1 MLYSKLLMSRLND
14 IIGDVS
20 TNSDFIRNPNSD
32 FTRSRKLDFRITF
45 NTILTMGG
53 TSLNRELI
61 NLFNFSDDTPTKSA
75 FVQARDKILPH
86 AFSHVF
92 YEFSKKLRRP
102 KSFKGFKLL
111 AVDGS
116 SVITNKNASDS
127 DSYVIR
133 NSFTMYNEH
142 IISAMYDLMNNVYTD
157 AVVQPVYQKN
167 ERGALISMIPNV
179 SDKSIIITD
188 RGYESY
194 NVMAHIENANQKYII
209 RVKDID
215 SNGMAAGFG
224 FTEEEFDYTIT
235 INISNFQKKKYK
247 ELSNYRFSPTVA
259 RFDFSD
265 ELNPVY
271 SLTFRVVRIRLND
284 GKYQCL
290 VTNLFD
296 DFSINDFKRLY
307 AMRWGIETSFREL
320 KYAVGLNNFH
330 SKKKDSIIQEIYASL
345 TLHNFCESIVQNTIL
360 TTHATKHF
368 YKIDFVMAVET
379 CRQYLRLFNTILIN
393 VEASIIRYL
402 SVIRNGR
409 SFFRNLKSKSYTSF
423 VYRIS

>member
-20 TNSDFIRNPNSD
+20 TNLDFVRNPNSD
-32 FTRSRKLDFRITF
+32 FTRKRKLDFNTTF

-61 NLFNFSDDTPTKSA
+61 NLFNFSEGTPSKSA
-75 FVQARDKILPH
+75 FVQAREKILPH

-92 YEFSKKLRRP
+92 YEFSKKLKRP

-116 SVITNKNASDS
+116 SVITNKNANDS
-127 DSYVIR
+127 DSFVIR

-142 IISAMYDLMNNVYTD
+142 VISAMYDLMNKVYTD
-157 AVVQPVYQKN
+157 AVVQPIYQKD
-167 ERGALISMIPNV
+167 ERGALISMIPDV
-179 SDKSIIITD
+179 AAKSIIIAD

-194 NVMAHIENANQKYII
+194 NVMAHIENANQKYVI

-224 FTEEEFDYTIT
+224 FTEDEFDHSIT
-235 INISNFQKKKYK
+235 MNISKFQRKKLK
-247 ELSNYRFSPTVA
+247 ELPNYRYSPTIS

-265 ELNPVY
+265 KSNPVY

-296 DFSINDFKRLY
+296 KFTISDFKLLY

-360 TTHATKHF
+360 TTRATKHL

-393 VEASIIRYL
+393 VEASIVRYL
-402 SVIRNGR
+402 SIIRDGR
-409 SFFRNLKSKSYTSF
+409 SFFRNLKNKSYTSF
-423 VYRIS
+423 VYRVS

>member
-20 TNSDFIRNPNSD
+20 TNSDFVRNPNSD
-32 FTRSRKLDFRITF
+32 FTRTRKLDFKTTF
-45 NTILTMGG
+45 NTILMMGG

-61 NLFNFSDDTPTKSA
+61 NLFNFSEGTPTKSA
-75 FVQARDKILPH
+75 FVQAREKILPH

-92 YEFSKKLRRP
+92 YEFSKTLRRP
-102 KSFKGFKLL
+102 KSFKGYKLL

-127 DSYVIR
+127 DSFVIR

-142 IISAMYDLMNNVYTD
+142 VISAMFDLMNKVYTD
-157 AVVQPVYQKN
+157 AVVQPVYQKD
-167 ERGALISMIPNV
+167 ERGALISMIPDV
-179 SDKSIIITD
+179 SDKSIIIAD

-194 NVMAHIENANQKYII
+194 NVMAHIENANQKYVV

-224 FTEEEFDYTIT
+224 FTEEEFDHSIT
-235 INISNFQKKKYK
+235 MNISKFQRKKLK
-247 ELSNYRFSPTVA
+247 ELPNYRFSPTIS

-265 ELNPVY
+265 KSNPVY

-284 GKYQCL
+284 GKFQCL

-296 DFSINDFKRLY
+296 GFSISDIRHLY

-345 TLHNFCESIVQNTIL
+345 TLHNFSESIIQNTIL
-360 TTHATKHF
+360 TIRVTKHY

-402 SVIRNGR
+402 SIIRDGR
-409 SFFRNLKSKSYTSF
+409 SFFRNLKNKSYTSF
-423 VYRIS
+423 VYRVS